1 MTLLTKQFSDAV
13 DYVRIAHAAQ
23 TRKGSNIPYIYH
35 LLAVSSLVIENGGSE
50 DQAIAALLHDVIED
64 CGEVHRTVV
73 RARFGDAVANIVE
86 DCTDATAESKAS
98 HASPEARKHDW
109 TQRKLTYL
117 AHLAGAPD
125 ATLLVSGC
133 DKLHNAQAIVADLE
147 NPVVGTKVFDRFTGG
162 RDGTLRYYH
171 SIVAILVKRKVRVAP
186 RLDAVVAR
194 MHALA
199 GVSAREMLVAQ
210 E

>member
-1 MTLLTKQFSDAV
+1 
-13 DYVRIAHAAQ
+13 
-23 TRKGSNIPYIYH
+23 
-35 LLAVSSLVIENGGSE
+35 
-50 DQAIAALLHDVIED
+50 
-64 CGEVHRTVV
+64 VHRAMV
-73 RARFGDAVANIVE
+73 RAQLGAAVADIVE
-86 DCTDATAESKAS
+86 DCTDGTAEGKAS
-98 HASPEARKHDW
+98 HASPEARKRDW

-147 NPVVGTKVFDRFTGG
+147 NPAVGTNVFDRFTGG

-171 SIVAILVKRKVRVAP
+171 SIAAILAKRKVRLAP
-186 RLDAVVAR
+186 KLDAVVAR

-199 GVSAREMLVAQ
+199 GASAHEMLVAQ